1 MSDILQSI
9 WPEWQIEGKPLGR
22 GSFGVVYKAVRRDH
36 GVESYA
42 AIKVISIP
50 TDQSELDSLLSE
62 GLALN
67 ATRTYLQGVLNN
79 FVNEIRLME
88 SLKGAPNIVNI
99 EDYKVVERRGEIG
112 WDIYI
117 RMELL
122 TSIDTYFCDKKIT
135 EDDVIKLGCDMCTAL
150 ENCTKRGIIHRD
162 IKPGN
167 ILVDDF
173 GYFKLGDFGIA
184 RTMENIAG
192 GLSQRKGTENYMA
205 PEVANSREYDS
216 RVDIYSLG
224 IVMYRLLNNNRLP
237 FMDSKKQL
245 LNHVDREIAVKRRM
259 RGEKLPAPCDASP
272 RMVNLILKACAH
284 GPNERFADASEMKT
298 ALMRVLQAPHKNNS
312 YASDVSRIPYTHK
325 DDEMGTPP
333 STSAQEDKTWS
344 VRKVLETESSDTGN
358 QIGLFGYDKSNKPMN
373 NSKPSLFSRVGHIF
387 NRPQRN
393 NVGKK
398 VVLDS
403 PQHEVS
409 NFRTDLPNDDAD
421 VVMAYDCIRNENYGE
436 AKRLFTKAL
445 EKYRRGMTNQ
455 SELDELSALEMAK
468 IFVALGILWKEA
480 GQPERAK
487 QCYEIE
493 RTVCE
498 KYAIAEQKKKH
509 GWVAEDYFD
518 QTRKNIGIT
527 SAWGT
532 NKYIEH
538 LLVEEINVYR
548 LLCQHDSLRYYREL
562 CMRLKRYGILLDQTS
577 RYEEGIEIL
586 SELLLYYEKV
596 QYNTTEIKNIR
607 QRIERMNEQLLKH
620 I

>member
-298 ALMRVLQAPHKNNS
+298 ALMRVLQGQFSFQKHL
-312 YASDVSRIPYTHK
+312 
-325 DDEMGTPP
+325 
-333 STSAQEDKTWS
+333 QS
-344 VRKVLETESSDTGN
+344 VR
-358 QIGLFGYDKSNKPMN
+358 
-373 NSKPSLFSRVGHIF
+373 
-387 NRPQRN
+387 
-393 NVGKK
+393 
-398 VVLDS
+398 
-403 PQHEVS
+403 
-409 NFRTDLPNDDAD
+409 
-421 VVMAYDCIRNENYGE
+421 
-436 AKRLFTKAL
+436 
-445 EKYRRGMTNQ
+445 
-455 SELDELSALEMAK
+455 
-468 IFVALGILWKEA
+468 
-480 GQPERAK
+480 
-487 QCYEIE
+487 
-493 RTVCE
+493 
-498 KYAIAEQKKKH
+498 
-509 GWVAEDYFD
+509 
-518 QTRKNIGIT
+518 
-527 SAWGT
+527 
-532 NKYIEH
+532 
-538 LLVEEINVYR
+538 
-548 LLCQHDSLRYYREL
+548 
-562 CMRLKRYGILLDQTS
+562 
-577 RYEEGIEIL
+577 
-586 SELLLYYEKV
+586 
-596 QYNTTEIKNIR
+596 
-607 QRIERMNEQLLKH
+607 
-620 I
+620 